1 MKKGSWLLLLFLCTF
16 IMLSG
21 CSKETEAPPQTTEAG
36 TAEEALQIAL
46 AAVQDWDADTLQQY
60 FTEDLAASFHLD
72 GIQQDGGQSQNQE
85 VQTLLFGN
93 MTYQILSCTED
104 GETAAASVEITNKNM
119 AQVMQAFVSKL
130 MNAAFENSGQSEEPA
145 SPDEQYVSLLRE
157 SIEDSTVT
165 DLTQTVAVTLRRTD
179 QQWKVETT
187 DALADALAGGLLSYA
202 KGVDEAPAQL
212 QTIRDW
218 VSNTLWPDMQSVLTA
233 LETGGTPEQAALDQL
248 AQAMAQKTDYDTYL
262 SGLGDTYAGILTAWE
277 NLSGEID
284 TLYAQILSADAGAAA
299 LDISLYQQYFAAF
312 DEAVAALEG

>member
-21 CSKETEAPPQTTEAG
+21 CSKEAEAPPQTTEAG
-36 TAEEALQIAL
+36 TAEEALQTAL
-46 AAVQDWDADTLQQY
+46 AAVQGWDADTLQQY

-85 VQTLLFGN
+85 VQKLLFGN

-119 AQVMQAFVSKL
+119 AQVMQAFVSRL
-130 MNAAFENSGQSEEPA
+130 MNAAFESSGQSEEPA

-157 SIEDSTVT
+157 SIEDSAVT
-165 DLTQTVAVTLRRTD
+165 DLTQTVAVTLRRTE

-187 DALADALAGGLLSYA
+187 DALTDALAGGLLSYA

-218 VSNTLWPDMQSVLTA
+218 VSNTLWPDMQSVLTT
-233 LETGGTPEQAALDQL
+233 LESGGTPEQAALDQL